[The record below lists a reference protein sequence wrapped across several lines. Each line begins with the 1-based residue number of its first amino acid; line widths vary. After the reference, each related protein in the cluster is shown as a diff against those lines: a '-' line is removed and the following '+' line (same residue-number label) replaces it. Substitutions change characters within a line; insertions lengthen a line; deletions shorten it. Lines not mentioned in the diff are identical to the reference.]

1 MSEQEACDPTEKTLY
16 AEPHDDHWGTWQD
29 KLFICGEGPYK
40 GIGISNGC
48 EVFVRPLKEWH
59 RIGAKAALADEMA
72 DYIQAWA
79 TFSNGEP
86 NAKKLLEKHAAL
98 KEPSNEHK
106 G

>member
-59 RIGAKAALADEMA
+59 RI
-72 DYIQAWA
+72 
-79 TFSNGEP
+79 
-86 NAKKLLEKHAAL
+86 
-98 KEPSNEHK
+98 
-106 G
+106 